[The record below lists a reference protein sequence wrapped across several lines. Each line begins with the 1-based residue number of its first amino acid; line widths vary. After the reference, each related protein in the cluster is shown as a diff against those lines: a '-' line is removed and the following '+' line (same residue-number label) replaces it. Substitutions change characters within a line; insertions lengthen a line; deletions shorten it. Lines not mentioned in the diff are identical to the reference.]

1 MKIRK
6 NSGETK
12 VEQQMTAMIDVVF
25 QLLTFFVMSF
35 KVTVQEGDFSIKMPL
50 SAASKTAQMDEPETP
65 PLKLRMI
72 ADVTGNL
79 SSMRLNSTPIPTAG
93 GWDSLRQRVID
104 LVGKSAP
111 GSGAGGAEVELDC
124 DPQLKYTNVIEAIT
138 AVSGYPTGSGGFVK
152 LVEKVKFSAPKGG
165 GS

>member
-1 MKIRK
+1 MKIK
-6 NSGETK
+6 KPSGDTK

-35 KVTVQEGDFSIKMPL
+35 KVAADEGDFSIKMPL
-50 SAASKTAQMDEPETP
+50 SAASKSASIDEPETP

-79 SSMRLNSTPIPTAG
+79 SSMRLNSTPLPAQD
-93 GWDSLRQRVID
+93 GWNALRSRVID
-104 LVGKSAP
+104 LVGKPAP
-111 GSGAGGAEVELDC
+111 GSGANGAEVELDC
-124 DPQLKYTNVIEAIT
+124 DPQLKYNYVIEAIT
-138 AVSGYPTGSGGFVK
+138 AVSGQPTGDGGFIK
-152 LVEKVKFSAPKGG
+152 LVEKVKFSAPCGG